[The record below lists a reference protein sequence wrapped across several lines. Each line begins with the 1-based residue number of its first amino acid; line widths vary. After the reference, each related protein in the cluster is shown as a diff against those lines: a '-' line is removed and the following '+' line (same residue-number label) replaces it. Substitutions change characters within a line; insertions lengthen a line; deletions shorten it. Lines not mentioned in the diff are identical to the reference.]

1 MWHAALSVST
11 LAAVTIRDSWD
22 CSTSVTAG
30 QVPFVTQVVLD
41 VTAVLTR
48 LVTVP
53 QREEVVNCDEVYALL
68 VL

>member
-41 VTAVLTR
+41 VTAVL
-48 LVTVP
+48 
-53 QREEVVNCDEVYALL
+53 